1 MANIVLNDA
10 LGRIA
15 EKVSDGADLIVVP
28 LSAVVADATLK
39 DAGWTNGN
47 RLDAVLAEVGITEQT
62 GSTWARKVHTN
73 ANITVTVD
81 DTNDRVEVALDA
93 DDTWSSVA
101 ASNDVVALLICE
113 DGAGDTTRWVLTKHD
128 FSVTTDGNDVT
139 ADYNQ
144 ADGFWQSS

>member
-1 MANIVLNDA
+1 MANIVLNHA
-10 LGRIA
+10 LGRMREIID
-15 EKVSDGADLIVVP
+15 DGADLIVVP

-39 DAGWTNGN
+39 DAAWTNDN

-62 GSTWARKVHTN
+62 GSSWERRTHAN
-73 ANITVTVD
+73 ANITVTID

-93 DDTWSSVA
+93 DDTWTAVA

-128 FSVTTDGNDVT
+128 FAVTTDGNDVT
-139 ADYNQ
+139 ADYDQ
-144 ADGFWQSS
+144 ADGIWQSS